1 MKPLLLFSALALC
14 KVHNMVQITWFFLIY
29 CKKKPPTIA
38 VVDGIALAGFI

>member
-14 KVHNMVQITWFFLIY
+14 WAHNMVQITRFLFIFD
-29 CKKKPPTIA
+29 KKKPPTNA